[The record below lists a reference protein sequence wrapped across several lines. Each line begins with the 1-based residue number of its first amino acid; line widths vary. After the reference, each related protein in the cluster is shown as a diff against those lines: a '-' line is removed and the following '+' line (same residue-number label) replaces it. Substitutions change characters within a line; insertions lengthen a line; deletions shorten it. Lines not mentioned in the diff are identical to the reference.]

1 MRLAAF
7 IFSYFVTIN
16 IYAADLQFGLL
27 GDAGRWNNNTQMLLN
42 SMNKAN
48 VKKIVM
54 PGDNLYEGTYEQQWG
69 PWKKSG
75 FTFDVIALGNHN
87 QSYASE
93 IKYFQMPGEYFAI
106 EYAEGDVQFLVLN
119 SDNTKNVDEQMTW
132 LKTKLESSKAQQIYL
147 VYHHPTFKVASHDWT
162 EKKQFQLKI
171 RPILKAYRE
180 KLTALILG
188 HDHIT
193 ALMHFDSLP
202 VIISGCTQSP
212 RNETPVNNVQDG
224 VPVKTALHLDGEP
237 YWVLQQAT
245 SKVLDAATSEFYF
258 IRGKDSKTVCRATI
272 KTGHPANHSCS
283 GI

>member
-1 MRLAAF
+1 MRLTAF
-7 IFSYFVTIN
+7 FLSYFITIN
-16 IYAADLQFGLL
+16 TYASELQFGLL
-27 GDAGRWNNNTQMLLN
+27 GDAGRWNKNTQMLLN

-69 PWKKSG
+69 PWKKAG
-75 FTFDVIALGNHN
+75 FTFDVIAIGNHN

-93 IKYFQMPGEYFAI
+93 IKYFQMPGEFFVK
-106 EYAEGDVQFLVLN
+106 EYEGGDIQFIVLN
-119 SDNTKNVDEQMTW
+119 SDNEKNIDVQMSF
-132 LKTKLESSKAQQIYL
+132 LKSQLENSRAQQTYI

-171 RPILKAYRE
+171 RPILKAYRH
-180 KLTALILG
+180 KITALVLG

-212 RNETPVNNVQDG
+212 RNETAVNNVQEG
-224 VPVKTALHLDGEP
+224 VKVTTSVHLDREP
-237 YWVLQQAT
+237 YWVLQQVT
-245 SKVLDAATSEFYF
+245 SKVLGLDTGEFYF
-258 IRGKDSKTVCRATI
+258 VRGKDTKTVCRATI
-272 KTGHPANHSCS
+272 KTGQPATHSCN
-283 GI
+283 